1 MKIFEVIEAKKR
13 PADDW
18 EDDDEPVQDADLD
31 KIPNILIQMRKAVD
45 TDGNF
50 DFKFKDGSQ
59 HKLDM
64 EDIVTFVKKFMSAKP
79 LEREKMQSQAIASL
93 EGLMSVINATEQP
106 KPDMKIKG
114 DRYMSHFSG
123 DLDDK

>member
-1 MKIFEVIEAKKR
+1 MKIFEVIEARKG
-13 PADDW
+13 PVDDF
-18 EDDDEPVQDADLD
+18 DDDEAPVQDADLD

-45 TDGNF
+45 VDGNYE
-50 DFKFKDGSQ
+50 FKFKDGTK

-64 EDIVTFVKKFMSAKP
+64 EDIVKFVRKNMVAKP
-79 LEREKMQSQAIASL
+79 AEREVMQSKGLESL

-106 KPDMKIKG
+106 KPDMRIKG

>member
-13 PADDW
+13 PIDDF
-18 EDDDEPVQDADLD
+18 DDVDEPVQDADLD

-45 TDGNF
+45 VDGNYE
-50 DFKFKDGSQ
+50 FKFKDGSK
-59 HKLDM
+59 HMLDM
-64 EDIVTFVKKFMSAKP
+64 ADIVTFVKKNMAAKP
-79 LEREKMQSQAIASL
+79 QEREIMQSKGLESL
-93 EGLMSVINATEQP
+93 EGLMSVVNATEVS
-106 KPDMKIKG
+106 KSDMRIKG

>member
-13 PADDW
+13 PIDDW
-18 EDDDEPVQDADLD
+18 DDEAPVQDADLD

-45 TDGNF
+45 VDGNYE
-50 DFKFKDGSQ
+50 FKFKDGSK
-59 HKLDM
+59 HMLDM
-64 EDIVTFVKKFMSAKP
+64 ADIVTFVKKNMAAKP
-79 LEREKMQSQAIASL
+79 QEREIMQNKGLESL
-93 EGLMSVINATEQP
+93 EGLMSVVNATEVS

>member
-18 EDDDEPVQDADLD
+18 DDEDEPVQDADLD

-45 TDGNF
+45 VDGNY
-50 DFKFKDGSQ
+50 DFKFKDGSK
-59 HKLDM
+59 HKLEL

-79 LEREKMQSQAIASL
+79 LEREKMQNQAIDSL
-93 EGLMSVINATEQP
+93 EGLISVINAQEAP
-106 KPDMKIKG
+106 KPDMKIRG
-114 DRYMSHFSG
+114 DRYMSHFAG

>member
-18 EDDDEPVQDADLD
+18 DDEDEPVQDADLD

-45 TDGNF
+45 VDGNY
-50 DFKFKDGSQ
+50 DFKFKDGSK
-59 HKLDM
+59 HKLEL

-79 LEREKMQSQAIASL
+79 LEREKMQNQAIDSL
-93 EGLMSVINATEQP
+93 EGLMSVINAQEAP
-106 KPDMKIKG
+106 KPDMKIRG
-114 DRYMSHFSG
+114 DRYMSHFAG
-123 DLDDK
+123 ELDDK

>member
-18 EDDDEPVQDADLD
+18 DDEDEPVQDADLD

-45 TDGNF
+45 VDGNY
-50 DFKFKDGSQ
+50 DFKFKDGSK
-59 HKLDM
+59 HKLEL

-79 LEREKMQSQAIASL
+79 LEREKMQNQALDSL
-93 EGLMSVINATEQP
+93 EGLMSVINAQEAP
-106 KPDMKIKG
+106 KPDMKIRG
-114 DRYMSHFSG
+114 DRYMSHFAG

>member
-18 EDDDEPVQDADLD
+18 EDDEAPVQDADLD

-45 TDGNF
+45 VDGNYE
-50 DFKFKDGSQ
+50 FKFKDGSK

-64 EDIVTFVKKFMSAKP
+64 ADIVTFVKKNMAAKP
-79 LEREKMQSQAIASL
+79 QEREMMQNKGLESL

-106 KPDMKIKG
+106 KPDMRIKG
-114 DRYMSHFSG
+114 DRYMSHFAG

>member
-18 EDDDEPVQDADLD
+18 DDEDEPVQDADLD

-45 TDGNF
+45 VDGNY
-50 DFKFKDGSQ
+50 DFKFKDGSK
-59 HKLDM
+59 HKLEL

-79 LEREKMQSQAIASL
+79 LEREKMQNQAIDSL
-93 EGLMSVINATEQP
+93 EGLMSVINAQEAP
-106 KPDMKIKG
+106 KPDMKIRG
-114 DRYMSHFSG
+114 DRYMSHFAG

>member
-1 MKIFEVIEAKKR
+1 MKIFEIVEAKKR
-13 PADDW
+13 PIDDF
-18 EDDDEPVQDADLD
+18 DDVDEPVQDADLD

-45 TDGNF
+45 VDGNYE
-50 DFKFKDGSQ
+50 FKFKDGTK

-64 EDIVTFVKKFMSAKP
+64 ADIVTFVKKNMAAKP
-79 LEREKMQSQAIASL
+79 QEREIMQSKGLESL
-93 EGLMSVINATEQP
+93 EGLMSVVNATEVS
-106 KPDMKIKG
+106 KPDMRIKG